1 MKSSSNFEQLEQTS
15 DAVDEVNQLKGRLW
29 DSEANFT
36 QAKDV
41 TKFRQYANAC
51 DRVKAFY
58 QEQHA
63 NQTLDFNI
71 KIRKRFA
78 ERRNAEMGIWEAMEL
93 LNTMKDD
100 SDPDTSVTQIEH
112 LLQTA
117 EAIRHDGKPEWMQ
130 VVGLV
135 HDLGKLLA
143 TFQPEG
149 QWAIVGDT
157 FPVGCRF
164 SDKIIYPETFSSNP
178 DLMKED
184 LMTDFGIYEPHCG
197 LDNVLLSWGHD
208 EYLYSVLKDQCTL
221 PKEGLWMI
229 RYHSFYPWHREGAYR
244 HLCNDADEEA
254 LAAVRAF
261 NPYDLYSKSD
271 NPADP
276 EKLKPYYTGLIAKFF
291 PNKLKW

>member
-1 MKSSSNFEQLEQTS
+1 MQQPLSQNFEETS
-15 DAVDEVNQLKGRLW
+15 DAVDEVNQLKSRLW
-29 DSEANFT
+29 DSEAQFSKE
-36 QAKDV
+36 KD
-41 TKFRQYANAC
+41 TTTFRQYLDAC
-51 DRVKAFY
+51 DRVKHFY

-63 NQTLDFNI
+63 KQTLELNI
-71 KIRKRFA
+71 EIRKRFSKL
-78 ERRNAEMGIWEAMEL
+78 NHAEMGIWEAMEL
-93 LNTMKDD
+93 LNIMQDD

-117 EAIRHDGKPEWMQ
+117 EAIRRDGKPEWMQ

-157 FPVGCRF
+157 FPVGCQF
-164 SDKIIYPETFSSNP
+164 SDKNIYPETFSSNP
-178 DLMKED
+178 DFNNNR
-184 LMTDFGIYEPHCG
+184 LMTECGIYEPHCG

-208 EYLYSVLKDQCTL
+208 EYLYLVLKDQCTL

-244 HLCNDADEEA
+244 HLCNDEDEQA

-271 NPADP
+271 NPVDP
-276 EKLKPYYTGLIAKFF
+276 EKLKPYYMGLIAKFF
-291 PNKLKW
+291 PEKLKW